1 MEEDFSF
8 FPPAPPVSSST
19 PPKITKS
26 FNEAQKDLLPSK
38 SKSKYLIIFDKFI
51 DYLIENKY
59 NIMKLNDGSNSK
71 EFSQILQQILTPK
84 VLLSYFND
92 LSKKY
97 KASTLWSTR
106 GALARVFL
114 LHGININGNNYSN
127 VNLFLKQKSR
137 LHKQK
142 SILIAKLLFLIA
154 NSFLT
159 KLNKIGVLKNLLQIM
174 NKYAQKKSIFTEN
187 SLSSPRAKNEKK

>member
-1 MEEDFSF
+1 MMVQILKNFLKF
-8 FPPAPPVSSST
+8 Y
-19 PPKITKS
+19 
-26 FNEAQKDLLPSK
+26 N
-38 SKSKYLIIFDKFI
+38 KFI
-51 DYLIENKY
+51 
-59 NIMKLNDGSNSK
+59 
-71 EFSQILQQILTPK
+71 PK

-114 LHGININGNNYSN
+114 LHGIHINGNNYSN

-142 SILIAKLLFLIA
+142 SILIAKIPM
-154 NSFLT
+154 SY
-159 KLNKIGVLKNLLQIM
+159 IQI
-174 NKYAQKKSIFTEN
+174 KRS
-187 SLSSPRAKNEKK
+187 